1 MSLKHFSN
9 GRAQPATRPVSLRL
23 ALAHIELLQAR
34 AVIVSGTATG
44 IARELILIGLAG
56 GDSKALA
63 DRLMQIE
70 RRLVAVE
77 AATRDLGHQATRVEQ
92 GLRDLAT
99 KFDALLSALSAE
111 EDRR

>member
-9 GRAQPATRPVSLRL
+9 GRATPATRPVSLRL
-23 ALAHIELLQAR
+23 ALAHIEQLQAR
-34 AVIVSGTATG
+34 AVIISGTATG
-44 IARELILIGLAG
+44 VARDLILTGLAG
-56 GDSKALA
+56 GDNKAQA

-77 AATRDLGHQATRVEQ
+77 AAARDLGHQASRIEQ
-92 GLRDLAT
+92 VVRDLAT

-111 EDRR
+111 EERR